1 MDLTAGEGIGINRE
15 RHTRFPKGPST
26 DMIHSAVLLTL
37 LLVHS
42 SAIAAGA
49 PASGEMRSPTQ
60 EEKNFYAN
68 VVLPAMTAVRKAM
81 PPAPQGWI
89 VESETPL
96 APHLPDLVSGDRG
109 RLWFSYA
116 ISYKR
121 VADVENERKRL
132 EEVLVD
138 ARKEFH
144 EAAKAQADA
153 LTIKRAEA
161 EEALKK
167 AAKKKD
173 HPQETRLKK
182 DLEDIDGRLRVISE
196 ETERAIAAETE
207 DYLVRDTVLKVRL
220 TVNETTAAFPDAR
233 YFSRPRAAYALKKEG
248 GRVGLTGWK
257 QDQVLL
263 LYGDWS
269 DAGKDTFRGK
279 VEQRPFAPKV
289 RTIAIAIESDPS
301 RMDQFLQ
308 HTGMRDILG
317 MLK

>member
-1 MDLTAGEGIGINRE
+1 MNR
-15 RHTRFPKGPST
+15 
-26 DMIHSAVLLTL
+26 SASLLII
-37 LLVHS
+37 LLVLS

-49 PASGEMRSPTQ
+49 PAGGEMRPPTP

-68 VVLPAMTAVRKAM
+68 VVIPAMTVVKKAM

-89 VESETPL
+89 IESETPIAL
-96 APHLPDLVSGDRG
+96 ALPDRVPADGIKLR
-109 RLWFSYA
+109 FSYA

-132 EEVLVD
+132 EEVLVE
-138 ARKEFH
+138 ARKNFQDN
-144 EAAKAQADA
+144 AKARTTM
-153 LTIKRAEA
+153 LTKKRAEA
-161 EEALKK
+161 EEARKK

-173 HPQETRLKK
+173 HPQEKRLKK
-182 DLEDIDGRLRVISE
+182 ELEDIDVRLSTISE

-220 TVNETTAAFPDAR
+220 TVNDTTAAFPDGR

-248 GRVGLTGWK
+248 GRVGLTGWR

-263 LYGDWS
+263 LYGEWD

-279 VEQRPFAPKV
+279 VEQQPFSRKV

-301 RMDQFLQ
+301 RMDEFLKQ
-308 HTGMRDILG
+308 VGMKDILG